1 MELPAP
7 ETETRETGVAGFK
20 HVVDEK
26 DIVLCKQ
33 NKNIERTANRV
44 TRIFKLRCIPHAC
57 LCDEFWWS
65 RSPQQSFMT
74 DAGEWSDI
82 IEFAAPKFSS
92 SDHADIHPEPDFDVP
107 PIGSGRKKC
116 D

>member
-7 ETETRETGVAGFK
+7 DTDTRETGVAGLK

-33 NKNIERTANRV
+33 NKNMERTTNRV

-57 LCDEFWWS
+57 LCDEIWWS
-65 RSPQQSFMT
+65 RSPQQDLHASNYFSSFMT
-74 DAGEWSDI
+74 MMQGNGLILLNLPLDTKV
-82 IEFAAPKFSS
+82 F
-92 SDHADIHPEPDFDVP
+92 VQ
-107 PIGSGRKKC
+107 
-116 D
+116 